1 MELGFDEPIDADMDS
16 TKSDADETL
25 DTDEDSNSS
34 VESRMSSDSNSFLPM
49 LELESVTSDTTIDIG
64 KTKIIY

>member
-1 MELGFDEPIDADMDS
+1 MNS

>member
-1 MELGFDEPIDADMDS
+1 MNS

-49 LELESVTSDTTIDIG
+49 LELESVTSDTTIKKG